1 MLDKECLDR
10 DYLFG
15 RVLALANH
23 VERQTFTET
32 DRGRETNAI
41 RFMSD
46 FVNRPATTWG
56 LLFQKLQPYFKK
68 LNRSNPFIG
77 EYYRKEIN
85 SIVEMISAEDFNDK
99 RLGNKYLLG
108 FSSQSAA
115 LVAKRAKK
123 NENETEE
130 KSENE
135 FTGGKE

>member
-1 MLDKECLDR
+1 
-10 DYLFG
+10 
-15 RVLALANH
+15 
-23 VERQTFTET
+23 
-32 DRGRETNAI
+32 
-41 RFMSD
+41 
-46 FVNRPATTWG
+46 
-56 LLFQKLQPYFKK
+56 
-68 LNRSNPFIG
+68 
-77 EYYRKEIN
+77 
-85 SIVEMISAEDFNDK
+85 MISAEDFNDK

>member
-1 MLDKECLDR
+1 
-10 DYLFG
+10 
-15 RVLALANH
+15 
-23 VERQTFTET
+23 
-32 DRGRETNAI
+32 
-41 RFMSD
+41 MSD